1 MKLLMGTVKV
11 VDLNDPSHWFS
22 EMAITPI
29 YAVSPWTIISDIWD
43 ILKMTYMRVLPF
55 HDIIC
60 FITLVAVHDHLKL
73 VSDDTRT
80 CVNNMSYK
88 HNNN

>member
-1 MKLLMGTVKV
+1 MKLLMETVKV

-43 ILKMTYMRVLPF
+43 F
-55 HDIIC
+55 
-60 FITLVAVHDHLKL
+60 
-73 VSDDTRT
+73 
-80 CVNNMSYK
+80 
-88 HNNN
+88 